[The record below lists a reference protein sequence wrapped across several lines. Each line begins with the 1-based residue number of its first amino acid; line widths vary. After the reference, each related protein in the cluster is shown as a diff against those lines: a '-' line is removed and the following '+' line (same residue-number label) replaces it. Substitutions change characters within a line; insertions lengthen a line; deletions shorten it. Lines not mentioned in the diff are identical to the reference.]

1 MLIVTTPTIPGKEL
15 ELLGMVEGSTIQ
27 SSHIGRDIGASLKTI
42 VGGELKGY
50 SEMMERA
57 RAQATERMVE
67 RARAMGA
74 DAIISVR
81 YATSSIMQG
90 AAEVLAYGTAV
101 RFC

>member
-1 MLIVTTPTIPGKEL
+1 MLIVTTETIPGRAM
-15 ELLGMVEGSTIQ
+15 ELLGLVEGSTIQ

-57 RAQATERMVE
+57 RAQATERMVAQAE
-67 RARAMGA
+67 RLGA
-74 DAIISVR
+74 NAVVAVR
-81 YATSSIMQG
+81 YGSSSVMQN

-101 RFC
+101 RFI